1 MSDRRTG
8 QPQAEAL
15 SSTWQATGRLLVY
28 LPFTLILL
36 PVQIVILALNLRAA
50 SRLPHFYHRLCCRM
64 LGFNVVVK
72 GEISRKTPTLFVA
85 NHISY
90 IDIIAF
96 GSILEAS
103 FIAKA
108 EIRDWPLFGL
118 LARLQRTLFVER
130 RGRHAAKQRD
140 EIGLRLEAGDN
151 LILFPEGTSCN
162 GQRVLPFKSALFSVA
177 EQSNGDV
184 PLTIQPVSVAYTQLD
199 GIPLRRALRPH
210 YAWYGDM
217 TLVPHLIEMLGIG
230 KVTIEI
236 NFHDPIRGDSLPSR
250 KALADYC
257 HRVVGAGVDAANSG
271 RPLPASGDGLATAN
285 S

>member
-1 MSDRRTG
+1 MKDRRTG
-8 QPQAEAL
+8 RRQAEAL
-15 SSTWQATGRLLVY
+15 SSPWQAAGRLFVY
-28 LPFTLILL
+28 LPFTLVLL
-36 PVQIVILALNLRAA
+36 PVQMLVLALDLRFAR
-50 SRLPHFYHRLCCRM
+50 RLPLFYHRLCCRM
-64 LGFNVVVK
+64 LGFKVK
-72 GEISRKTPTLFVA
+72 IKGRISTERPTLFVA

-108 EIRDWPLFGL
+108 EISDWPLFGR
-118 LARLQRTLFVER
+118 LAKLQRTLFIKR
-130 RGRHAAKQRD
+130 QRQYAAQQRD
-140 EIGLRLEAGDN
+140 EIGVRLGAGDN

-162 GQRVLPFKSALFSVA
+162 GQQVLPFKSALFSVV
-177 EQSNGDV
+177 EQSKGDT

-236 NFHDPIRGDSLPSR
+236 NFHEPVPGDHLPTR

-257 HRVVGAGVDAANSG
+257 YRVVGAGVDAANSG
-271 RPLPASGDGLATAN
+271 RPLMPEAKPAVAAKS
-285 S
+285 

>member
-1 MSDRRTG
+1 MNDRRTG
-8 QPQAEAL
+8 RPQAEAL
-15 SSTWQATGRLLVY
+15 SSPWQATGRLLVY

-36 PVQIVILALNLRAA
+36 PIQMLILALDLRA
-50 SRLPHFYHRLCCRM
+50 SRQLPHFYHRLCCRM
-64 LGFNVVVK
+64 LGFDVQVK
-72 GEISRKTPTLFVA
+72 GEISRNRPTLFVS

-96 GSILEAS
+96 GSVLEAS

-130 RGRHAAKQRD
+130 RSKHAAKQRD
-140 EIGLRLEAGDN
+140 EIGQRLDAGDN
-151 LILFPEGTSCN
+151 LILFPEGTSYD
-162 GQRVLPFKSALFSVA
+162 GQQILPFKSALFSVA
-177 EQSNGDV
+177 ESADG
-184 PLTIQPVSVAYTQLD
+184 PPITIQPVSVAYTHLD

-236 NFHDPIRGDSLPSR
+236 RFHDPLPGNSLPTR
-250 KALADYC
+250 KALAAHC
-257 HRVVGAGVDAANSG
+257 HRVVTAGVDAANSG
-271 RPLPASGDGLATAN
+271 RMPAAGPDSVTAAN

>member
-1 MSDRRTG
+1 MRDQRTG
-8 QPQAEAL
+8 QPRAEAL
-15 SSTWQATGRLLVY
+15 SSPWQATGRLLVY

-36 PVQIVILALNLRAA
+36 PVQMLVLALDLRVAR
-50 SRLPHFYHRLCCRM
+50 RLPHFYHRLCCRM

-72 GEISRKTPTLFVA
+72 GNVSQHRPTLFVS

-103 FIAKA
+103 FIAKS

-118 LARLQRTLFVER
+118 LAKLQRTLYVER
-130 RGRHAAKQRD
+130 RSRHAAKQRD
-140 EIGLRLEAGDN
+140 EIGQRLDDGDN
-151 LILFPEGTSCN
+151 LILFPEGTSFN

-177 EQSNGDV
+177 QNSSAGAA
-184 PLTIQPVSVAYTQLD
+184 LTIQPVSVAYTQLD

-210 YAWYGDM
+210 FAWYGDM

-230 KVTIEI
+230 TVTIEI
-236 NFHDPIRGDSLPSR
+236 NFHEPIAGDSKPNR
-250 KALADYC
+250 KALADHCY
-257 HRVVGAGVDAANSG
+257 RVVVAGVDSANSG
-271 RPLPASGDGLATAN
+271 RPVPAP
-285 S
+285 